1 MGSERTNGTALDTV
15 IIFTHQMEAMV
26 RFYKDGLGL
35 GPFESSP
42 GHCGCYC
49 GAVYFGFDQIDEH
62 NEPRN
67 STVMPWFTVEDLPG
81 MCAHLAQLGGR
92 IKSPPD
98 RKPWGGYLASVYDID
113 GNVIGLSQKAGG

>member
-67 STVMPWFTVEDLPG
+67 RPS
-81 MCAHLAQLGGR
+81 CH
-92 IKSPPD
+92 
-98 RKPWGGYLASVYDID
+98 
-113 GNVIGLSQKAGG
+113 GLLLKIFRECVLISLN